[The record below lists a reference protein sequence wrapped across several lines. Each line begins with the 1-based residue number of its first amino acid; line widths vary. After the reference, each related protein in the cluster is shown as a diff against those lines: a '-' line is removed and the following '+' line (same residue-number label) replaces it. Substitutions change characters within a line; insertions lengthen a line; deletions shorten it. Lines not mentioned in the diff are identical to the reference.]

1 MTMSMVGPYLTT
13 IKYNRKQKPSK
24 SKRLA
29 QAQADHEEYLKRLG
43 VGRVTLPVDKKGRRL
58 GINPLPNLKTGPSY
72 TSDVVPSNG
81 NARPVNTYTGDEL
94 LGIATMHKSNAV
106 PVRKDS
112 KDAAKE
118 IASMRR

>member
-1 MTMSMVGPYLTT
+1 MSMHLVRGMTSLNQ
-13 IKYNRKQKPSK
+13 KRRKSQKK
-24 SKRLA
+24 TQRQLA
-29 QAQADHEEYLKRLG
+29 AEAEHEAYLKRLG
-43 VGRVTLPVDKKGRRL
+43 VGQASLPVDAKGRRL
-58 GINPLPNLKTGPSY
+58 GINSLPDLKTGPRV
-72 TSDVVPSNG
+72 TSDQIPNNG
-81 NARPVNTYTGDEL
+81 NAKKVNTYTGDEL